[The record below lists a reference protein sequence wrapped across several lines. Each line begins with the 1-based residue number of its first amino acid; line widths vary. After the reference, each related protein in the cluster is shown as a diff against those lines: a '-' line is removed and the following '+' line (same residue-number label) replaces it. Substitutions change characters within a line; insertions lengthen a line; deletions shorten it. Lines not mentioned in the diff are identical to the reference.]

1 MYCPLNELTDYV
13 IKGDLYI
20 RVDVDLSTMKE
31 RKAKE
36 VHIFRCQ
43 GRKILAD
50 KSDEAEIKEVND
62 EIEDKSETEKKEKEP
77 LPEKDTPIFISNK
90 IDEESEPVN
99 VWYFSRVY

>member
-1 MYCPLNELTDYV
+1 MYCPLTELTEYV

-36 VHIFRCQ
+36 VHISQCQ

-50 KSDEAEIKEVND
+50 KSDETEIKEVND
-62 EIEDKSETEKKEKEP
+62 EIEDKSEIEQKEKEP
-77 LPEKDTPIFISNK
+77 LPEKDTPIFMSNK
-90 IDEESEPVN
+90 SDEESEPVN